1 VVSALADSLPTKVGA
16 TIFIMIV
23 TTEAIILRSRKQG
36 DTSKIV
42 SLYTLDFGLVDV
54 IAKGAREMKSKFG
67 SALEPFT
74 ISKATFYKKEG
85 KELYLLSNAE
95 VITPMRNM
103 QCDLEHIEAATKVI
117 ELLLRA
123 QHHEES
129 HPELFRLVKETLQV
143 MNESKSVASVLFA
156 YYLKYISF
164 AGFAM
169 KLDSEDENP
178 NYFDIEKGEVV
189 RINSSTDAQ
198 SERLQKLTP
207 EALASL
213 KHIER
218 SDIKNSA
225 NLRLSPNAIY
235 ALGNLFRSYFSV
247 HIEGM
252 QNYKN
257 KSGKVFSAMGK

>member
-1 VVSALADSLPTKVGA
+1 ML
-16 TIFIMIV
+16 V
-23 TTEAIILRSRKQG
+23 TTEAIVLRSRKQG

-74 ISKATFYKKEG
+74 YSKATFYKKDG
-85 KELYLLSNAE
+85 RDLHLLSNAE
-95 VITPMRNM
+95 VVTPFRNL
-103 QCDLEHIEAATKVI
+103 QSDLEHIESATKVI

-169 KLDSEDENP
+169 KIDDDTADADVTR
-178 NYFDIEKGEVV
+178 YFDIEKGEVIEV
-189 RINSSTDAQ
+189 HSSSNAH

-207 EALASL
+207 ETFASL
-213 KHIER
+213 KHLSR
-218 SDIKNSA
+218 CDIKNSSS
-225 NLRLSPNAIY
+225 LRLSANARY
-235 ALGNLFRSYFSV
+235 VLDSLFRAYFSV

-252 QNYKN
+252 QHHKS

>member
-1 VVSALADSLPTKVGA
+1 MTNKLNENETML
-16 TIFIMIV
+16 V
-23 TTEAIILRSRKQG
+23 TTEAIVLRSRKQG

-74 ISKATFYKKEG
+74 YSKATFYKKDG
-85 KELYLLSNAE
+85 RDLHLLSNAE
-95 VITPMRNM
+95 VVTPFRNL
-103 QCDLEHIEAATKVI
+103 QSDLEHIESATKVI

-129 HPELFRLVKETLQV
+129 HPELFKLVKETLQI
-143 MNESKSVASVLFA
+143 MNESKSVSSILFA

-169 KLDSEDENP
+169 NLDSEDGNP
-178 NYFDIEKGEVV
+178 NYFDIDKGEVV
-189 RINSSTDAQ
+189 RINSSSDIQ
-198 SERLQKLTP
+198 SDKLQKLSP
-207 EALASL
+207 ETLASL
-213 KHIER
+213 KHLER

-225 NLRLSPNAIY
+225 NLRLSPNANY
-235 ALGNLFRSYFSV
+235 ALGNLFRAYFSV

-252 QNYKN
+252 QQHRS
-257 KSGKVFSAMGK
+257 KSGKVFSAINK